1 MLPGA
6 AHRRRPAPTGADPSA
21 RTGWRAWL
29 VVALAVGAPAGAP
42 RTAAGQTVVEV
53 QGGGSSLTGGY
64 GAAANFWRDGTEG
77 WVGLGYLDGLRL
89 GAFFR
94 KAIGKDTLRVGNDA
108 LVVRYPTDVFGSGT
122 NLLVQGASYARTQG
136 RTSFVAFGGAS
147 SEGLAAPSFL
157 AARAQ
162 EPMGALFIEHRA
174 SAVLHFTTSAIFG
187 QSQTIVPG
195 VSWRATP
202 DVTTALVAGV
212 GAGRPYAAA
221 SVVARSGRIGI
232 KASYVFNPDRF
243 RRADVPAPLQTDVD
257 RENIELTYQISPD
270 FSIGVSRQHFVQDS
284 ADIAVPNRAWG
295 NSVFLGGRT
304 GDIRISAG
312 LYDSHADSVRNLST
326 FVGAGRQVTSW
337 LDAELFVLQS
347 RPQGQP
353 VTTTPVLNLRQRVS
367 PKVGLMQQITL
378 NQGRPRLLLG
388 GSLLTPIG
396 EFALDY
402 AIVHQ
407 PFQPFNPFRS
417 ALNLTARLQLGR
429 YSTSFGTFVQPD
441 GSVDYAASGSTFL
454 YMGEIGGV
462 QPQRIGGGSIARYV
476 VRGRVL
482 DEAGQPVEGAAV
494 DFDGEAAFTNSNG
507 EFLLRTSRPRRLH
520 PKVLLDDFLLPGRWT
535 VQAVPADVMAQPEDR
550 AQAIEIRLAHAVS
563 SSAVPPLAPVP
574 ADSLRPVPADTLD
587 PLPRSSTPP

>member
-1 MLPGA
+1 
-6 AHRRRPAPTGADPSA
+6 
-21 RTGWRAWL
+21 
-29 VVALAVGAPAGAP
+29 VVALAVGAPAGVP

-147 SEGLAAPSFL
+147 SEGLAAPSFF

-162 EPMGALFIEHRA
+162 APMGALFVEHRA
-174 SAVLHFTTSAIFG
+174 SPVLHFTTSAIFG

-195 VSWRATP
+195 VSWQATP

-221 SVVARSGRIGI
+221 SVVARSGRLGI

-284 ADIAVPNRAWG
+284 ADIAVPSRAWG

-304 GDIRISAG
+304 GDVRISAG
-312 LYDSHADSVRNLST
+312 LYDSHADSVGNLST

-347 RPQGQP
+347 RPQGHP

-417 ALNLTARLQLGR
+417 ALNITARLQLGR

-494 DFDGEAAFTNSNG
+494 DFDGEAAFTNSSG

-535 VQAVPADVMAQPEDR
+535 VQAVPAEVVAQPEDR
-550 AQAIEIRLAHAVS
+550 AQPFEIRLAHAVS
-563 SSAVPPLAPVP
+563 SSAVPAVTPVP
-574 ADSLRPVPADTLD
+574 ADTLRPVPADTLY
-587 PLPRSSTPP
+587 PRPRSSTPARRP